1 MHKGKLKTDFRE
13 SLNPGSRYFAAREHF
28 GKTAQTIRAQR
39 AGAPCWEQSPRV
51 PIMARP
57 PGRLD
62 SAETTEVIGA
72 NGHRAT
78 RCSRTRLV
86 KPVEFHKPAQIQ

>member
-39 AGAPCWEQSPRV
+39 AGAPRWEQSPRV
-51 PIMARP
+51 PIITDRRSV
-57 PGRLD
+57 G
-62 SAETTEVIGA
+62 SGG
-72 NGHRAT
+72 N
-78 RCSRTRLV
+78 
-86 KPVEFHKPAQIQ
+86 